1 MIGVDRSRENLSG
14 IGLALKK
21 EIIIKDLLI
30 PPQEEVIQLILR
42 HDFLVGKDF
51 TIECAVWKRKSVC
64 PHTGVATW
72 SECVIVRECITSL
85 YIIDEPSSQTYE
97 GLLTMVAT

>member
-51 TIECAVWKRKSVC
+51 TIECAVLRYGK
-64 PHTGVATW
+64 GNL
-72 SECVIVRECITSL
+72 CV
-85 YIIDEPSSQTYE
+85 
-97 GLLTMVAT
+97 LTLVLPPGPNV